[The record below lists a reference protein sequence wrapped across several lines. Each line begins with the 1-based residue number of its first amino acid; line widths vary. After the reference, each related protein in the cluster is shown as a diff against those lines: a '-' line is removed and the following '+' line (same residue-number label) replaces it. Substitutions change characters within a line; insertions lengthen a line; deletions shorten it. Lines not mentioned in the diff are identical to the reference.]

1 MILKKFQTKE
11 KVKLQHD
18 YKGKFQIEIITKK
31 PKQTRRITLECG
43 QLILSGQHL
52 KP

>member
-18 YKGKFQIEIITKK
+18 YKGKFQIEIITKNLS
-31 PKQTRRITLECG
+31 KQEELHWNVA
-43 QLILSGQHL
+43 S
-52 KP
+52 